1 MNPVTPIDPAKA
13 QIMSLFAPV
22 SARVEGRIRL
32 TNEQKVDLTDQKL
45 KAVQEILRENPHLEV
60 DPEIFG
66 RLLKLTENSRN
77 KDIRNFRRELVISNC
92 FASTKG
98 GIVKIA
104 KNNLISNSEMNSI
117 IQETKQHRGVLIDGN
132 LSISKRVLEE
142 LEKEDGTDKF
152 WDQIK
157 EQKPKKLIIHSDSE
171 NGEPIVYE
179 EFTLNKLVE
188 KKQSLQDLTD
198 EYVLAFSTGEP
209 LTETKA
215 KLLLCGDFFDGI
227 FRSGM
232 TEVKEKTIHLSGVSL
247 NGFSGILSM
256 VETGKLD
263 VGVEKGDYEVAMDHL
278 LFNRQPINMAPKEGV
293 YGKDDW
299 EKHWGKIGEVPP
311 LPKEAFEPSPIN
323 KDKQMI
329 DDFVFHWMAP
339 EVDGIKLD
347 VNSIEKIATSEKFGE
362 NKLKYDELSY
372 GEIRTDAKVNQPI
385 KEGYWFAMLKM
396 PNDFAE
402 KTRSMKFEDQK
413 VYIEKTLGKEYGFPT
428 TREAILYCM
437 MPRARSGAFV
447 LGRDPWTYTR
457 CEEVVGG
464 YHACVGGAALP
475 GLRLYSS
482 TGASRI
488 VCVVPVRK
496 FFRP

>member
-1 MNPVTPIDPAKA
+1 MNPVTPVDPAKA
-13 QIMSLFAPV
+13 QIMSLIAPV

-66 RLLKLTENSRN
+66 RMMKLTENSRS
-77 KDIRNFRRELVISNC
+77 KDIRNLRRELVISNC

-117 IQETKQHRGVLIDGN
+117 IQDTKQHRGVLIDGN

-142 LEKEDGTDKF
+142 LEKEDATEKF

-157 EQKPKKLIIHSDSE
+157 EQKPKKLIIQSNSE
-171 NGEPIVYE
+171 NVEPIVYE

-188 KKQSLQDLTD
+188 KKPPLQDLTD
-198 EYVLAFSTGEP
+198 EYVLAFRTGEP

-227 FRSGM
+227 FRSAM
-232 TEVKEKTIHLSGVSL
+232 KEVKEKTIDLSEVSL

-263 VGVEKGDYEVAMDHL
+263 VGVEKGDYEEAIDHL
-278 LFNRQPINMAPKEGV
+278 LFNRQPINMAPNEGV

-311 LPKEAFEPSPIN
+311 LPKEAFEPSLS
-323 KDKQMI
+323 
-329 DDFVFHWMAP
+329 
-339 EVDGIKLD
+339 IK
-347 VNSIEKIATSEKFGE
+347 TSK
-362 NKLKYDELSY
+362 
-372 GEIRTDAKVNQPI
+372 
-385 KEGYWFAMLKM
+385 
-396 PNDFAE
+396 
-402 KTRSMKFEDQK
+402 
-413 VYIEKTLGKEYGFPT
+413 
-428 TREAILYCM
+428 
-437 MPRARSGAFV
+437 
-447 LGRDPWTYTR
+447 
-457 CEEVVGG
+457 
-464 YHACVGGAALP
+464 
-475 GLRLYSS
+475 
-482 TGASRI
+482 
-488 VCVVPVRK
+488 
-496 FFRP
+496 